1 MRTALRCLP
10 RPGADESG
18 PPGDVNDTRFLK
30 GLRLG
35 AADESAAKQYTAMGI
50 WRRLATLVGPIHM
63 YTYACYCRQ
72 LLKR

>member
-1 MRTALRCLP
+1 
-10 RPGADESG
+10 
-18 PPGDVNDTRFLK
+18 VNDTRFLK

-35 AADESAAKQYTAMGI
+35 AAEESAAKQYTAMGI